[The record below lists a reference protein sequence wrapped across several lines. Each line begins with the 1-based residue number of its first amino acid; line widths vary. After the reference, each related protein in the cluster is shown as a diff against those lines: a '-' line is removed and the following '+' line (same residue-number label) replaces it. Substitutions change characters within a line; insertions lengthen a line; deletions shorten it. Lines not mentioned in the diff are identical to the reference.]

1 MDMLNQF
8 GVTLPKLILQLM
20 LFIAFIALPIWATI
34 LSLRRFRGAAIPLWI
49 LLSWLLPFI
58 GAIITIIAACT
69 RKPDSDTKLIP

>member
-1 MDMLNQF
+1 MLNQF
-8 GVTLPKLILQLM
+8 GVTLPKLILQLI

-58 GAIITIIAACT
+58 GAIITIIAAYT